1 MSFEQAGKDDDWRGS
16 AGQLGWK
23 SSKLSSLHESM
34 SFIAPCKIFYHEF
47 YPKKYKENH
56 TFFPGSKKNDAEKW
70 QVATEM
76 TTAAA
81 LVTGGT
87 SMAGAIEVAIEV
99 EVDGSKGWIED
110 LSTQV

>member
-1 MSFEQAGKDDDWRGS
+1 MSETKAV
-16 AGQLGWK
+16 
-23 SSKLSSLHESM
+23 
-34 SFIAPCKIFYHEF
+34 
-47 YPKKYKENH
+47 
-56 TFFPGSKKNDAEKW
+56 

-99 EVDGSKGWIED
+99 EVRVDRLDGRPFDTS
-110 LSTQV
+110 LSDSRMFF

>member
-1 MSFEQAGKDDDWRGS
+1 
-16 AGQLGWK
+16 
-23 SSKLSSLHESM
+23 M
-34 SFIAPCKIFYHEF
+34 SFIAPCKVFYHEF
-47 YPKKYKENH
+47 YPEKYGENH

-99 EVDGSKGWIED
+99 EVRVKRLDGRPFDTS
-110 LSTQV
+110 LSDVCFF